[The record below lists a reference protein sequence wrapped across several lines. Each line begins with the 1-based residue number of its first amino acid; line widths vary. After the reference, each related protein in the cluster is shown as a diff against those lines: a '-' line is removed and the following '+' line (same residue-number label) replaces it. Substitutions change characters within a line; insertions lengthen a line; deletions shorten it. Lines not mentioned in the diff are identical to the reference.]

1 MRQAVMLC
9 GGLGTR
15 MHHVSG
21 PLPKVML
28 EVRGVAFLHRLIA
41 RIAAASFDE
50 IVLCVGVGAEH
61 VRRAVAD
68 RPPPVPVRF
77 SEDGERLLGTAGALR
92 QALDLLAPEFLVTY
106 GDSYLTFDYAAPLQ
120 ALEGAADADACLAVY
135 QNKDQLEPSNV
146 AVRDGRVVR
155 YDKRRTLEEPR
166 LDHIDYG
173 AMALRRHVVEALP
186 PGVPYGLDV
195 VQAEL
200 ARGGRLLA
208 HPTPERFYEIGSPV
222 GLADLERFL
231 DSSPQPLPARPREGA
246 DPLSTLPSS
255 GSPEP
260 TDPRAAELS
269 DRLRSY
275 EIWGCIGRGG
285 MSRVWLAR
293 HELLAVP
300 VIVKTV
306 ESEFENDAKG
316 EARVLSEAKLMARIP
331 SPRVVRALDAG
342 LHEHRPYLVEEYV
355 DGVDL
360 AELDRRRR
368 GALGVGLP
376 LWFVCDVM
384 QSACEAL
391 HSAHQTGVVHRDVKP
406 SNLFGSPQ
414 TGIRLG
420 DFGIAAVAT
429 ASAEHEICGTV
440 RFMAPEQIQGAE
452 PSASFDIWG
461 AAATAFDLRYG
472 YPPFASLPALLDPRL
487 SPSFPP
493 PPTPAEAYFQHVLA
507 GMMRK
512 SPDARTHNIL
522 EPLRH
527 FALLSQ
533 MLRVATRHG
542 SIIAL
547 DRTTF
552 RVHDCVVRFRAGD
565 LAKWKAD
572 AIVSSAN
579 DLLGMRSGVADALR
593 RAGGDVI
600 EEEALSCGRQPLGS
614 CVATTAGALEA
625 RHVLHAV
632 SAWKEASCVGRAT
645 QRALLLADEL
655 GHRSLAFAALGTGA
669 ARISMEA
676 SASAMM
682 TALRQHL
689 ELGATRIKEVDVLV
703 WDARALELF
712 REVGEDALHGNL
724 ELGWHDI
731 GLPAD
736 QVEVRPESATWID
749 AGRGSGPRTPKR
761 P

>member
-1 MRQAVMLC
+1 VRQAVVLC

-135 QNKDQLEPSNV
+135 QNKDHLEPSNV

-269 DRLRSY
+269 DLSTALVRDLGLHRPRGDEPRLARPPRAAGRPGHR
-275 EIWGCIGRGG
+275 EDGRVRVRERRQGRG
-285 MSRVWLAR
+285 
-293 HELLAVP
+293 
-300 VIVKTV
+300 
-306 ESEFENDAKG
+306 
-316 EARVLSEAKLMARIP
+316 
-331 SPRVVRALDAG
+331 
-342 LHEHRPYLVEEYV
+342 
-355 DGVDL
+355 
-360 AELDRRRR
+360 
-368 GALGVGLP
+368 
-376 LWFVCDVM
+376 
-384 QSACEAL
+384 
-391 HSAHQTGVVHRDVKP
+391 
-406 SNLFGSPQ
+406 
-414 TGIRLG
+414 
-420 DFGIAAVAT
+420 
-429 ASAEHEICGTV
+429 
-440 RFMAPEQIQGAE
+440 
-452 PSASFDIWG
+452 
-461 AAATAFDLRYG
+461 
-472 YPPFASLPALLDPRL
+472 
-487 SPSFPP
+487 
-493 PPTPAEAYFQHVLA
+493 
-507 GMMRK
+507 
-512 SPDARTHNIL
+512 
-522 EPLRH
+522 
-527 FALLSQ
+527 
-533 MLRVATRHG
+533 
-542 SIIAL
+542 
-547 DRTTF
+547 
-552 RVHDCVVRFRAGD
+552 
-565 LAKWKAD
+565 
-572 AIVSSAN
+572 
-579 DLLGMRSGVADALR
+579 
-593 RAGGDVI
+593 
-600 EEEALSCGRQPLGS
+600 
-614 CVATTAGALEA
+614 
-625 RHVLHAV
+625 
-632 SAWKEASCVGRAT
+632 
-645 QRALLLADEL
+645 
-655 GHRSLAFAALGTGA
+655 
-669 ARISMEA
+669 
-676 SASAMM
+676 
-682 TALRQHL
+682 
-689 ELGATRIKEVDVLV
+689 
-703 WDARALELF
+703 ARAL
-712 REVGEDALHGNL
+712 RGEAHGAHPQPAGGPRARRRPARAPALPG
-724 ELGWHDI
+724 G
-731 GLPAD
+731 G
-736 QVEVRPESATWID
+736 VRRRASTSRSSIAGV
-749 AGRGSGPRTPKR
+749 AGRSASGCRCGSCAT
-761 P
+761 